1 MSPDIGF
8 DKVIAILLIALFL
21 VGPERLPRYAE
32 GVAKLLKRGAEIA
45 RGAKERVTEEMG
57 PEFSEADWKKL
68 DPRQYDPRRIIRD
81 ALLEEPVVKQTAAP
95 AATTAGV
102 LAAAAV
108 PARPQRQQLEP
119 GAVPPFDAEA
129 T

>member
-1 MSPDIGF
+1 MSLDIGF
-8 DKVIAILLIALFL
+8 DKIIVVLVIALFL

-32 GVAKLLKRGAEIA
+32 GLAKLLKRGTEIA

-81 ALLEEPVVKQTAAP
+81 ALLEEPVLSPSAGS
-95 AATTAGV
+95 ATTAGV
-102 LAAAAV
+102 LAAAQV
-108 PARPQRQQLEP
+108 PQRAAAPRLEP
-119 GAVPPFDAEA
+119 GALPPFDSEA